1 MGTPSVNDIASLI
14 NNQIAF
20 HERIQD
26 SLLKTEALAY
36 IALSRDFLESSQSIV
51 TEYMSA
57 LHDLVIE
64 SKMLHQYALNNLIRL
79 SRRGGF
85 VE

>member
-36 IALSRDFLESSQSIV
+36 IALSRDFLESSQSIA